1 MQTAEDHRPRADEP
15 EGNSGPYTSVVA
27 ATTSP
32 LRLVTLPCPYLRCR
46 TILAARA
53 APHSNTAPRHRDH
66 NTVQPDARLSLD
78 QRGSDTVF
86 CSATHDANAAAAAA
100 QYMHNSIRFL
110 LKPLACRDFIDE
122 YDAVHP
128 ESRLQ
133 NTTRKKRNSA
143 CSRPQHLSLR
153 QYLRHQRAPAPARVQ
168 PIPNND
174 QLTRLASRRKT
185 ALASRS
191 IPGGDDEARRHNS
204 PSPARNVRTTLRPST
219 RTRRSECL
227 PRPLYPGPCT
237 AAASLI
243 SFETRGLSG
252 LLLSQLSAEK
262 RQLFLRKDVA
272 HSQQSGFKRL
282 FLVSKIQ
289 HPGR

>member
-1 MQTAEDHRPRADEP
+1 MAREH
-15 EGNSGPYTSVVA
+15 
-27 ATTSP
+27 
-32 LRLVTLPCPYLRCR
+32 
-46 TILAARA
+46 RA
-53 APHSNTAPRHRDH
+53 ACDCKH
-66 NTVQPDARLSLD
+66 
-78 QRGSDTVF
+78 
-86 CSATHDANAAAAAA
+86 
-100 QYMHNSIRFL
+100 
-110 LKPLACRDFIDE
+110 
-122 YDAVHP
+122 HP
-128 ESRLQ
+128 Q
-133 NTTRKKRNSA
+133 KRNSA

-185 ALASRS
+185 ALASRCAS
-191 IPGGDDEARRHNS
+191 FPAPPLSAPLSPLNILWLTSLLHRLSAIPGGDDEARRHNS
-204 PSPARNVRTTLRPST
+204 PSPAPQLTTRHEFTAPRCAHDIRPST